1 MTTDTPP
8 ANQADRSAQIVQELV
23 EAMEL
28 CMAHGA
34 SISCSTLYLAGSPGI
49 VLSLRT
55 AGDLQAYFDSQRAPL
70 TLVHSDGQHRIHAR
84 WRDTLITWPSPS
96 GWPFLPEG

>member
-1 MTTDTPP
+1 MTTDPPP
-8 ANQADRSAQIVQELV
+8 ANQADRSAQLVQELV

-34 SISCSTLYLAGSPGI
+34 SIACSTLYLAGSPGI

-84 WRDTLITWPSPS
+84 WRDTLITWPSPI
-96 GWPFLPEG
+96 GCFPLEV